1 MTVYS
6 RIKKV
11 AATLVGLTLFVS
23 GSFKLMDPVGT
34 GLIVE
39 EYGKLFHLGFSG
51 GLAMT
56 MGWILSLGETLLGV
70 GLVTGVFR
78 KTIRIAS
85 TALIGV
91 FTVITLI
98 LLGLNP
104 EMDCG
109 CFGQVIRLSHTA
121 SFVKNL
127 VLLAL
132 CAIML
137 FPHIEPPAGL
147 RQRFVSAVVLTAG
160 VLFSSIYMLC
170 SIPPVDYTEFRPGI
184 ELAASQ
190 VEPIQQDE
198 DTYLTFIYEKDGQTA
213 SFPLSAIEKAE
224 KEGWS
229 FVRQEVLERT
239 AARPLDEVV
248 SLPLLGRED
257 SYADTLAAVGP
268 VVIASVYECAAL
280 DSGEW
285 TRTAALLQQAESF
298 GARGLLL
305 VELPLEDFDDLMA
318 DQVATG
324 LAEGDAVVLMERA
337 FRTDRRKMLALNRD
351 NGGAV
356 YFSDGMLVEKWSRR
370 GLPSE
375 KSLGKELAKDP
386 VEAMMISTSEN
397 RMKLHGYFLYA
408 LAVALLL

>member
-1 MTVYS
+1 MTFSS

-11 AATLVGLTLFVS
+11 AACLVGLTLFVS

-39 EYGKLFHLGFSG
+39 EYGKLFHMGLSG
-51 GLAMT
+51 GLALT
-56 MGWILSLGETLLGV
+56 LGWLLSLSETLLGV

-78 KTIRIAS
+78 KTVRIAS

-109 CFGQVIRLSHTA
+109 CFGEVIRLSHLA
-121 SFVKNL
+121 SFIKNL

-137 FPHIEPPAGL
+137 FPHIEPPAGR
-147 RQRFVSAVVLTAG
+147 RQRFASAAVLTAG
-160 VLFSSIYMLC
+160 VLFGSIYMLC

-190 VEPIQQDE
+190 IDPIRQE
-198 DTYLTFIYEKDGQTA
+198 EELTFIYEKDGQTA
-213 SFPLSAIEKAE
+213 SFPLSGIEKAE
-224 KEGWS
+224 DEGWA
-229 FVRQEVLERT
+229 FVRQEVQQQTSVRSLE
-239 AARPLDEVV
+239 EVV
-248 SLPLLGRED
+248 ALPLLGRED

-268 VVIASVYECAAL
+268 VVIVSVYECAGL
-280 DSGEW
+280 DVDEW

-305 VELPLEDFDDLMA
+305 VELPLGDFDALMA
-318 DQVATG
+318 DRVATG
-324 LAEGDAVVLMERA
+324 LAEEEAIFLMERA
-337 FRTDRRKMLALNRD
+337 CRTDRRKMLALNRD

-356 YFSDGMLVEKWSRR
+356 YFADGMLVEKWSRR

-375 KSLGKELAKDP
+375 ASLGKELAKDP